1 MKKALNTILEELN
14 LMAEGILAYLTELV
28 SVGVTEDTATLF
40 KESKA
45 RLEKLNAEQ
54 EELKALLKTKTAELA
69 KEEERISKI
78 YSDTR
83 KLVKIKIDQKQWRTF
98 GIEDKR

>member
-14 LMAEGILAYLTELV
+14 LMAEGILAYLSELV

-40 KESKA
+40 KESKT

-54 EELKALLKTKTAELA
+54 EELKALLKTKTAELN
-69 KEEERISKI
+69 KEEEKISKI